1 MQVILGALN
10 ELGYDVNY
18 EILNAA
24 DFGLPQNRRRVIFV
38 GFLKNLDISF
48 EFPKGDPNTKVPISD
63 ILEDNVDG
71 YSISE
76 HLQESYLFK
85 KNDGKPQIV
94 DTNSNIQVNT
104 LVASYH
110 KIQRITGTFVRG
122 GKQD

>member
-48 EFPKGDPNTKVPISD
+48 EFLKETLILKFPYLIYLKITLMDIVFQNTFKNLIYLKRMMVN
-63 ILEDNVDG
+63 LKL
-71 YSISE
+71 SI
-76 HLQESYLFK
+76 
-85 KNDGKPQIV
+85 QIV
-94 DTNSNIQVNT
+94 
-104 LVASYH
+104 
-110 KIQRITGTFVRG
+110 TF
-122 GKQD
+122 K